1 MILHDL
7 FLSEVAVEEP
17 GQPIRQGGL
26 VPLILCGRCLRPRE
40 TGSGLTL
47 RGVSRQIF
55 DENQNSRRS
64 HRIHLHFKR
73 FLAEL
78 TNIAKNTDS
87 MLVRP

>member
-1 MILHDL
+1 MSVADKYSHLPIILHDL

-47 RGVSRQIF
+47 RVVSRQIF
-55 DENQNSRRS
+55 DE
-64 HRIHLHFKR
+64 HEIG
-73 FLAEL
+73 EDCIDCVL
-78 TNIAKNTDS
+78 T
-87 MLVRP
+87 

>member
-1 MILHDL
+1 MTVALKKRHLPIFLHDL

-47 RGVSRQIF
+47 RVVSRHKYDAKKIGE
-55 DENQNSRRS
+55 DD
-64 HRIHLHFKR
+64 LDCV
-73 FLAEL
+73 L
-78 TNIAKNTDS
+78 T
-87 MLVRP
+87 

>member
-1 MILHDL
+1 MIQHNL

-47 RGVSRQIF
+47 RVVSRHKF
-55 DENQNSRRS
+55 MKSETG
-64 HRIHLHFKR
+64 F
-73 FLAEL
+73 
-78 TNIAKNTDS
+78 
-87 MLVRP
+87 

>member
-1 MILHDL
+1 MSVADTNSHLPIILHNL

-47 RGVSRQIF
+47 RVVSRQKF
-55 DENQNSRRS
+55 MKPKS
-64 HRIHLHFKR
+64 HEERNEFI
-73 FLAEL
+73 L
-78 TNIAKNTDS
+78 TFTG
-87 MLVRP
+87 V